1 MGRLIVIDG
10 LDGCGK
16 STQLSRLHQ
25 WLDKRGE
32 PYLPVSFPDY
42 DSPSSA
48 LVKMYLSGAFGREA
62 GDVNAYAASSFYAVD
77 RYAGFKQRWG
87 KAYADGKLIV
97 AARYTSSNAFHQMS
111 KLPREQWD
119 GYLDW
124 LWEYEF
130 DRLGLPRP
138 DRVIFLDM
146 PLDIAQRLLMT
157 RYAGDAGAKDIH
169 ERDLDYLSRCREAA
183 LYTVQREGFTRIDC
197 GRDGVP
203 DPPEEITKRLIA
215 AMEGIL

>member
-1 MGRLIVIDG
+1 M
-10 LDGCGK
+10 
-16 STQLSRLHQ
+16 
-25 WLDKRGE
+25 
-32 PYLPVSFPDY
+32 
-42 DSPSSA
+42 
-48 LVKMYLSGAFGREA
+48 
-62 GDVNAYAASSFYAVD
+62 
-77 RYAGFKQRWG
+77 
-87 KAYADGKLIV
+87 
-97 AARYTSSNAFHQMS
+97 
-111 KLPREQWD
+111 
-119 GYLDW
+119 DW

>member
-16 STQLSRLHQ
+16 STQLSRLHHC
-25 WLDKRGE
+25 LDERGE

-77 RYAGFKQRWG
+77 RYAGFKQHWG

>member
-25 WLDKRGE
+25 WLDERGE
-32 PYLPVSFPDY
+32 PYLPVSFPNY

-48 LVKMYLSGAFGREA
+48 LVKMYLSGAFGTEA

-77 RYAGFKQRWG
+77 RYAGFKQQWG
-87 KAYADGKLIV
+87 QAYADGKLIV

-130 DRLGLPRP
+130 ERLGLPRP
-138 DRVIFLDM
+138 DRVVFLDM
-146 PLDIAQRLLMT
+146 PLDIAQQLLLR
-157 RYAGDAGAKDIH
+157 RYGGDTDAKDIH
-169 ERDLDYLSRCREAA
+169 ERDLRYLARCREAA
-183 LYTVQREGFTRIDC
+183 LYTVEREGFIRIDC
-197 GRDGVP
+197 GRDGRP